1 MSLRNATVALLC
13 AGSAL
18 AQPLRV
24 SPPEPLMLVRL
35 CWSDSLPWQLL
46 WDAGADEHSLR
57 LGSHCLTAV
66 LPAFGVAQLQQSG
79 LRLDT
84 LIADLAAFY
93 RERIRRAALPTPTAD
108 DPANFRLGTLGGF
121 YRLHEIFEE
130 FDRMRRFLPEAVSEP
145 EIIGYS
151 VEGRPIYG
159 YRFTLAANPDT
170 VPAALY
176 TALHHAREPGG
187 VTTLVYFLWWLLEG
201 ARRGDPEALFL
212 LRNRLLYVVP
222 VVNPDGYAYNEETA
236 PEGGGMW
243 RKNRRPNPDGS
254 YGVDLNRNYG
264 PPHFWDS
271 PNRGSSTNPRS
282 DTYRGTAP
290 FSEPETQAIRD
301 LCLSLPFHTAL
312 NYHTYGEFLIYP
324 YAALPQETPDSLL
337 YRLLCAEASRPSLYS
352 FGRDRETVGY
362 AVRGA
367 SDDWMYDTSDGKP
380 KTLAMTVEVGSL
392 LDGFWPE
399 PERILP
405 HARENLWLN
414 RQIAWSAGANLRPFR
429 WELQWEPSPTLRL
442 ELCNLGAQTAPAGA
456 AVRIVSLDSL
466 VQVSNSPLQLP
477 ELPPAQCTVGTWSL
491 HYAPERP
498 NGAPLRLELQL
509 EQDGV
514 LRRDTLSLWGGRPVV
529 HTLFEQPADSVY
541 WDLRDW
547 ALAYDSTVGRWA
559 LTDSPDGAYPD
570 SATLVL
576 QQRQPVTIAPRSTAV
591 LEFWIR
597 WSVEARFDFAVV
609 EFSTDGGA
617 RWQPVRTERM
627 RPASGIA
634 PSRQESGYGF
644 DGNFPLWIPQRAVL
658 AGVAGKPL
666 LLRFR
671 LLSDA
676 SGSFDGVWLTRIR
689 IWEFGD
695 TTLPVLEAAEKPMPR
710 LLPHPLRRGEYATLE
725 LGEPESSTVLLE
737 LVSVHGVR
745 IWQALVHGA
754 EGFASFRL
762 PHELA
767 PGFYQL
773 RLRTG
778 LRSWS
783 LPCIVL

>member
-1 MSLRNATVALLC
+1 
-13 AGSAL
+13 
-18 AQPLRV
+18 
-24 SPPEPLMLVRL
+24 
-35 CWSDSLPWQLL
+35 
-46 WDAGADEHSLR
+46 
-57 LGSHCLTAV
+57 
-66 LPAFGVAQLQQSG
+66 
-79 LRLDT
+79 
-84 LIADLAAFY
+84 
-93 RERIRRAALPTPTAD
+93 
-108 DPANFRLGTLGGF
+108 
-121 YRLHEIFEE
+121 
-130 FDRMRRFLPEAVSEP
+130 
-145 EIIGYS
+145 
-151 VEGRPIYG
+151 
-159 YRFTLAANPDT
+159 
-170 VPAALY
+170 
-176 TALHHAREPGG
+176 
-187 VTTLVYFLWWLLEG
+187 
-201 ARRGDPEALFL
+201 
-212 LRNRLLYVVP
+212 
-222 VVNPDGYAYNEETA
+222 
-236 PEGGGMW
+236 
-243 RKNRRPNPDGS
+243 
-254 YGVDLNRNYG
+254 
-264 PPHFWDS
+264 
-271 PNRGSSTNPRS
+271 
-282 DTYRGTAP
+282 
-290 FSEPETQAIRD
+290 
-301 LCLSLPFHTAL
+301 
-312 NYHTYGEFLIYP
+312 
-324 YAALPQETPDSLL
+324 
-337 YRLLCAEASRPSLYS
+337 
-352 FGRDRETVGY
+352 
-362 AVRGA
+362 
-367 SDDWMYDTSDGKP
+367 
-380 KTLAMTVEVGSL
+380 
-392 LDGFWPE
+392 
-399 PERILP
+399 
-405 HARENLWLN
+405 
-414 RQIAWSAGANLRPFR
+414 
-429 WELQWEPSPTLRL
+429 
-442 ELCNLGAQTAPAGA
+442 
-456 AVRIVSLDSL
+456 
-466 VQVSNSPLQLP
+466 
-477 ELPPAQCTVGTWSL
+477 
-491 HYAPERP
+491 
-498 NGAPLRLELQL
+498 
-509 EQDGV
+509 
-514 LRRDTLSLWGGRPVV
+514 
-529 HTLFEQPADSVY
+529 VY

-547 ALAYDSTVGRWA
+547 ALAYDSTVGQWA

-634 PSRQESGYGF
+634 SSRQESGYGF